1 MDVRSRLR
9 IAKQSL
15 MHWGRDIFGL
25 HTYGVV
31 EIMPKRER
39 IRVACMIGLPVNLYY
54 SLYNLLAGLQVLAWL
69 QICVTVF
76 LLTPAIVLAV
86 NNRRLASA
94 ETLLMVSSVI
104 IFGYLQLSGGADGT
118 GIYWV
123 YVFPFIAFF
132 VAGQKNGWL
141 WSLAFLVLSIVAHIL
156 ATITDVG
163 FPYSHVQV
171 TQQYAAF
178 LFYTIAASMFNRLR
192 SDFEHH
198 LHDALIER
206 SAAAEAYQNQLRH
219 RTLHD
224 SQTDLPN
231 RMQFFT
237 LLTQKVAQCEET
249 SKITVAYIKLERI
262 LEISNIIGSDES
274 RKLIRSIAQ
283 ALLNRMKP
291 DTILARTGFDEFALA
306 FCLSKGEDE
315 MHDLHDFLDSR
326 PFIHHAN
333 GQPLHIEYTMGLC
346 SYPDF
351 ASGADQLLRRA
362 EQAMMRARE
371 KHLPLLRYESGQ
383 EEAFIRHHL
392 LYGKLM
398 RALESSQLSLVYQP
412 QMDISSGKLL
422 GVEALARWRDPQEG
436 WIAPTEFIHVAE
448 QSGLIHPL
456 THWII
461 RQGIAQCSE
470 WHRTGLNISVSLNL
484 SARCFDDTELVN
496 HLSETLRQAQ
506 AKPEWITL
514 ELTESTFMDNPEKA
528 LRLVNQFHDMGF
540 HISIDD
546 FGTGYSSLSYL
557 KNLNADELKIDR
569 GFVMNLPD
577 SPDDIA
583 IVQSTIHLAHNLG
596 LKVVAEGI
604 ETSAAALKLREL
616 GCDIAQGYHYSRPMP
631 PEMLDLWAA
640 SVARQHSFD
649 SP

>member
-1 MDVRSRLR
+1 LR
-9 IAKQSL
+9 AARHL
-15 MHWGRDIFGL
+15 VTHWGRDVLGL

-31 EIMPKRER
+31 EIMPKQER
-39 IRVACMIGLPVNLYY
+39 IRAAAMIGLPVILYY
-54 SLYNLLAGLQVLAWL
+54 SLYNLQAGLQVLAWL
-69 QICVTVF
+69 QFGVAF
-76 LLTPAIVLAV
+76 LLLAPALVLAV
-86 NNRRLASA
+86 KNMLLPLS
-94 ETLLMVSSVI
+94 ETLLMVSSVV
-104 IFGYLQLSGGADGT
+104 IFGYMQVSGGLDAT
-118 GIYWV
+118 GVYWV
-123 YVFPFIAFF
+123 YIFPFIAFF
-132 VAGQKNGWL
+132 IAGQKNGWL
-141 WSLAFLVLSIVAHIL
+141 WSIGFFVLSIAAHTLGKIVD
-156 ATITDVG
+156 IG
-163 FPYSHVQV
+163 FAYSAVQV

-178 LFYTIAASMFNRLR
+178 LFYTVAASMFNRLR
-192 SDFEHH
+192 SDFEHR
-198 LHDALIER
+198 LHEALTER
-206 SAAAEAYQNQLRH
+206 SAAAEAYQSQLRH

-231 RMQFFT
+231 RMQFFA
-237 LLTQKVAQCEET
+237 LLTQKVAQCGDT
-249 SKITVAYIKLERI
+249 AKIAVAYIKLERV

-274 RKLIRSIAQ
+274 RKLIKSIAQ

-291 DTILARTGFDEFALA
+291 DTLLARTGFDEFALA
-306 FCLSKGEDE
+306 FSLSKSEDE

-333 GQPLHIEYTMGLC
+333 GQPLHIEYTLGLC

-362 EQAMMRARE
+362 EQAMMRARQ

-398 RALESSQLSLVYQP
+398 RALESNQLSLVYQP
-412 QMDISSGKLL
+412 QVDISSGKLL

-461 RQGIAQCSE
+461 RQGVAQCSE
-470 WHRTGLNISVSLNL
+470 WHRTGLDVSVSLNL
-484 SARCFDDTELVN
+484 SARCFDDMELVD

-528 LRLVNQFHDMGF
+528 LRLVKQFHEMGF

-557 KNLNADELKIDR
+557 KDLNADELKIDR

-577 SPDDIA
+577 SQNDVT
-583 IVQSTIHLAHNLG
+583 IVQSIIHLAHNLG

-604 ETSAAALKLREL
+604 ETSAASLKLREL
-616 GCDIAQGYHYSRPMP
+616 GCDIAQGYYYSRPMP
-631 PEMLDLWAA
+631 PEVLGLWAA
-640 SVARQHSFD
+640 RLGTAPLD
-649 SP
+649 DPSPS